1 MNGNAVVHLASEKPT
16 LHHGP
21 IYSWQDVCRFN
32 IWSTGPDLN
41 FDRIAHLAKLVF
53 NTKGVYISLVDG
65 DGQCVMSIHYR
76 TVYALMDSTGIFSNR
91 NVYSH

>member
-1 MNGNAVVHLASEKPT
+1 MNGSADVHLASKKPS
-16 LHHGP
+16 LHSIAFIHA
-21 IYSWQDVCRFN
+21 QLCRFN

-65 DGQCVMSIHYR
+65 DEQWVMS
-76 TVYALMDSTGIFSNR
+76 TLV
-91 NVYSH
+91 